1 MSLKHALLG
10 FLTFEPA
17 TGYELKG
24 KFDRSVRHFWHAD
37 LSQIYRTLNA
47 MESEGW
53 VQMEIKH
60 QESRPPKHIYAV
72 TEAGRAELL
81 DWLAQPMK
89 RLPTVRNEFLIKIF
103 FGGLLGPEAVIGHLR
118 RYRDQLAQRLEIYG
132 QVEAGLEA
140 GRASQSAHDLV
151 YPLST
156 LRLGIRIMRA
166 QADWC
171 EETIREIDTIAETD
185 ATHGGTP

>member
-47 MESEGW
+47 MESDDW
-53 VQMEIKH
+53 VRMEVEQ

-81 DWLAQPMK
+81 GWLEQPMK
-89 RLPTVRNEFLIKIF
+89 RLPKVRNEFLIKVF
-103 FGGLLGPEAVIGHLR
+103 FGGLLGRDAVVEHLR
-118 RYRDQLAQRLEIYG
+118 THRDDLAGRLEAYERI
-132 QVEAGLEA
+132 EANLWRELEQKDA
-140 GRASQSAHDLV
+140 TEHAI

-156 LRLGIRIMRA
+156 LRLGLKLMRT
-166 QADWC
+166 QMDWC
-171 EETIREIDTIAETD
+171 DETIQQLESGRQT
-185 ATHGGTP
+185 